1 MVRCTP
7 GSREL
12 RLLANANNADEK
24 QGVQRALVQ
33 VDAKTVVHV
42 QGLMMVAD
50 SPPHLMV
57 PEASDMSRKIDN
69 SRPSTS

>member
-12 RLLANANNADEK
+12 QLLANADNANEK

-33 VDAKTVVHV
+33 VDAETVAHV
-42 QGLMMVAD
+42 WGLMMVAD

-57 PEASDMSRKIDN
+57 LEASDMSRKIDD

>member
-7 GSREL
+7 GLREL
-12 RLLANANNADEK
+12 RPLADADDADEK

-33 VDAKTVVHV
+33 VDAKTVAHV
-42 QGLMMVAD
+42 RGLMTVAD

-57 PEASDMSRKIDN
+57 PEASNMSRKIDN
-69 SRPSTS
+69 SCPLTS

>member
-12 RLLANANNADEK
+12 RLLADANNADEK
-24 QGVQRALVQ
+24 QRVQRALVQ
-33 VDAKTVVHV
+33 VDAETVAHV
-42 QGLMMVAD
+42 RGLMTVAD

>member
-7 GSREL
+7 GLREL
-12 RLLANANNADEK
+12 RLLANADNADEK
-24 QGVQRALVQ
+24 QGGQHALVQ
-33 VDAKTVVHV
+33 VDTETVAHV
-42 QGLMMVAD
+42 RGLMTVAD

-57 PEASDMSRKIDN
+57 PEPSDMSRKIDN

>member
-1 MVRCTP
+1 
-7 GSREL
+7 
-12 RLLANANNADEK
+12 
-24 QGVQRALVQ
+24 VQHALVQ
-33 VDAKTVVHV
+33 VDAKTVAHV
-42 QGLMMVAD
+42 RGLMTVAD

>member
-7 GSREL
+7 GLREL
-12 RLLANANNADEK
+12 RPLADADDADEK

-33 VDAKTVVHV
+33 VDAETVAHV
-42 QGLMMVAD
+42 RGLMTVAD

-69 SRPSTS
+69 SCPSTS

>member
-7 GSREL
+7 GLREL
-12 RLLANANNADEK
+12 QLLANADDANEK

-33 VDAKTVVHV
+33 VDAKTVAHV
-42 QGLMMVAD
+42 QGLMTVTN

-57 PEASDMSRKIDN
+57 PEASDMSCKIDN
-69 SRPSTS
+69 SRPLTS

>member
-12 RLLANANNADEK
+12 QLLANANDANEK

-33 VDAKTVVHV
+33 VEAETVAHV
-42 QGLMMVAD
+42 WGLMTVAD
-50 SPPHLMV
+50 SPTHLMV
-57 PEASDMSRKIDN
+57 PNLSDMSRKIDN
-69 SRPSTS
+69 SCPSTS

>member
-12 RLLANANNADEK
+12 QLLADADDADEK

-33 VDAKTVVHV
+33 VDAKPVAHV
-42 QGLMMVAD
+42 RGLMTVAN

-57 PEASDMSRKIDN
+57 PEASDMSCKIDN
-69 SRPSTS
+69 SHPLTS

>member
-1 MVRCTP
+1 MVCCTP

-12 RLLANANNADEK
+12 RLLADADDADET

-33 VDAKTVVHV
+33 VDAETVAHV
-42 QGLMMVAD
+42 RGLMTVAD

>member
-7 GSREL
+7 GLREL
-12 RLLANANNADEK
+12 QLLANADDANEK

-33 VDAKTVVHV
+33 VDAKTVAHV
-42 QGLMMVAD
+42 RGLMTVAD

-57 PEASDMSRKIDN
+57 PEASNMSRKIDN
-69 SRPSTS
+69 SCPLTS

>member
-1 MVRCTP
+1 MVPCTP
-7 GSREL
+7 GLREL
-12 RLLANANNADEK
+12 RLLADANDADET

-33 VDAKTVVHV
+33 VDAKTVAHV
-42 QGLMMVAD
+42 RGLMTVGN

-57 PEASDMSRKIDN
+57 PEASNMSRKIDN